1 MGVEEKLRIFDE
13 MLFTNSAL
21 ETLLILTYLLLG
33 IYLAVRAFKS
43 THSARLWVAIVFTPG
58 TILYYIGY
66 TIYIVIMAFI
76 GSDELFDDNH
86 LFKKDDTD
94 KDTK

>member
-1 MGVEEKLRIFDE
+1 